1 MPSPNSVIAAL
12 LALIS
17 VFYVGHHVAYLE
29 QQEEIN
35 RIAAERAIEA
45 AKVADQLHKD
55 KEDAQQKIN
64 RLRADVASGAQRLS
78 IRASCSATA
87 TGGAA
92 EARAELD
99 SKTADDLIAITA
111 DGDQAIIELNA
122 CIDLYNKFTK

>member
-1 MPSPNSVIAAL
+1 MRNIAVVL
-12 LALIS
+12 VLIM
-17 VFYVGHHVAYLE
+17 VFYAGRHEMYLE

-45 AKVADQLHKD
+45 AKAADQLHKD
-55 KEDAQQKIN
+55 KLDAQQKIN
-64 RLRADVASGAQRLS
+64 QLRADVASGAQRLS

-87 TGGAA
+87 ASGAA

-99 SKTADDLIAITA
+99 PKTADDLIAITA
-111 DGDQAIIELNA
+111 DGDQAIIELNS

>member
-55 KEDAQQKIN
+55 KEDAQKKIN
-64 RLRADVASGAQRLS
+64 QLRADVASGAQRLS
-78 IRASCSATA
+78 IRASCSASA

-99 SKTADDLIAITA
+99 PKTADDLIAITA
-111 DGDQAIIELNA
+111 DGDQAIIELNS

>member
-1 MPSPNSVIAAL
+1 MPSPNSLIAAL

-45 AKVADQLHKD
+45 TKAEEQLHKD
-55 KEDAQQKIN
+55 KEDAQKKIN
-64 RLRADVASGAQRLS
+64 QLRSDVAAGAVRLS
-78 IRASCSATA
+78 IRSSCSASVA
-87 TGGAA
+87 NGDS

-99 SKTADDLIAITA
+99 PKTANDLIAITA
-111 DGDQAIIELNA
+111 DGDQAILELNS

>member
-1 MPSPNSVIAAL
+1 MRNIAAAVL
-12 LALIS
+12 VLVG
-17 VFYVGHHVAYLE
+17 VFYAGHHQAYLE

-45 AKVADQLHKD
+45 AKAAEQLHKD

-64 RLRADVASGAQRLS
+64 QLRADVASGAQRLS
-78 IRASCSATA
+78 IRASCSASVA
-87 TGGAA
+87 GGDS
-92 EARAELD
+92 EAQAELD
-99 SKTADDLIAITA
+99 PKTADDLISITA

>member
-1 MPSPNSVIAAL
+1 MPSPNSIIAAL

-45 AKVADQLHKD
+45 AKTAEQLHKD
-55 KEDAQQKIN
+55 KEDAQKKIN
-64 RLRADVASGAQRLS
+64 QLRADVASGAQRLS
-78 IRASCSATA
+78 IRASCSASA
-87 TGGAA
+87 TSGDP

-99 SKTADDLIAITA
+99 PKTADDLITIAA
-111 DGDQAIIELNA
+111 DGDQAIIELNS
-122 CIDLYNKFTK
+122 CIDLYTKFTK

>member
-1 MPSPNSVIAAL
+1 MRSIAAVL
-12 LALIS
+12 VLIM
-17 VFYVGHHVAYLE
+17 VFYAGRHEMYLE

-45 AKVADQLHKD
+45 AKAADQLHKD
-55 KEDAQQKIN
+55 KEDAQKKIN
-64 RLRADVASGAQRLS
+64 QLRADVASGAQRLS

-99 SKTADDLIAITA
+99 PKTADDLIAITA
-111 DGDQAIIELNA
+111 DGDQAIIELNS

>member
-1 MPSPNSVIAAL
+1 MPSPNSLIAAL

-45 AKVADQLHKD
+45 AKAAEQLHKD
-55 KEDAQQKIN
+55 KATAQKKIN
-64 RLRADVASGAQRLS
+64 QLRSDVAAGAVRLS
-78 IRASCSATA
+78 IRSSCSAATA
-87 TGGAA
+87 NGNT
-92 EARAELD
+92 EARTELD
-99 SKTADDLIAITA
+99 PKTADDLIAITA
-111 DGDQAIIELNA
+111 DGDQAIIELNS

>member
-45 AKVADQLHKD
+45 AKAADQLHKD

-78 IRASCSATA
+78 IRASCSASA

-99 SKTADDLIAITA
+99 PKTADDLIAITA
-111 DGDQAIIELNA
+111 DGDQAIIELNS